1 MDSESK
7 VVDWLARLR
16 QGDLPVLADL
26 FQHYR
31 DRLWRMVH
39 FRIDPRLATRVDAD
53 DVLQEAWIAAQ
64 QRVQH
69 WIAAPE
75 KSFFIWLRL
84 GVGQVIIDVHRR
96 HLGAQRRDARLEVP
110 MHSGA
115 SVSATSMSLAG
126 HLMASLTTPSQAA
139 MKAEVSRR
147 LEDALASMDEI
158 DREVLMLRHF
168 EELSNNEVAEVLG
181 MKESATSNRY
191 VRALTRLRS
200 ILEET
205 PGFPGPETRNGGLF
219 G

>member
-1 MDSESK
+1 
-7 VVDWLARLR
+7 
-16 QGDLPVLADL
+16 
-26 FQHYR
+26 
-31 DRLWRMVH
+31 
-39 FRIDPRLATRVDAD
+39 
-53 DVLQEAWIAAQ
+53 
-64 QRVQH
+64 
-69 WIAAPE
+69 
-75 KSFFIWLRL
+75 
-84 GVGQVIIDVHRR
+84 
-96 HLGAQRRDARLEVP
+96 

-181 MKESATSNRY
+181 MKKSATSNRY